1 MKNFQKYQTHLCV
14 TKSEPGKNATESVP
28 NSPTIRSGSASVG
41 SPQIRS
47 PSICTQDCG
56 LSRNS
61 NIQPYV
67 PRQRLFLIYIQD
79 KEV

>member
-14 TKSEPGKNATESVP
+14 IKNPEAAKNVPESVP
-28 NSPTIRSGSASVG
+28 NSPTVRSTSTVG

-47 PSICTQDCG
+47 PSICPQDCG
-56 LSRNS
+56 LTRNS
-61 NIQPYV
+61 NVQPYV

-79 KEV
+79 KQV